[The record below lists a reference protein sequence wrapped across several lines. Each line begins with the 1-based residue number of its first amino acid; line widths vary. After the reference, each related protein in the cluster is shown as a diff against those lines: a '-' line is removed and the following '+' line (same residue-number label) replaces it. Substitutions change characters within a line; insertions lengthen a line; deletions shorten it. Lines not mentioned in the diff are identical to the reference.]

1 MNIQTNIKAEDKLY
15 WFGNTLIAI
24 RLASASGVDGLSVI
38 EHWMP
43 YGEAPPLHVHHNE
56 DEVFHILAGVMRF
69 EVGGRQVVGHAGD
82 TVLAPKGVP
91 HAFRVESLAGARCLT
106 LMRGTDFETMVRE
119 VSRSAP
125 GPELPPSVAPTPAM
139 INLLVA
145 ACARN
150 HIDIIGAPLAC

>member
-24 RLASASGVDGLSVI
+24 RLASMSGADGLSVV

-56 DEVFHILAGVMRF
+56 DEVFHILDGVMRF
-69 EVGGRQVVGHAGD
+69 EVDGREVIGRAGD
-82 TVLAPKGVP
+82 TLIAPKGVP
-91 HAFRVESLAGARCLT
+91 HAFRVESLSGARCLT
-106 LMRGTDFETMVRE
+106 MMRGADFETMLRE
-119 VSRSAP
+119 ASRPAP
-125 GPELPPSVAPTPAM
+125 GPELPPAVVPTPGM
-139 INLLVA
+139 IDSLVA

-150 HIDIIGAPLAC
+150 HIAIIGPPLA